1 MDAKD
6 IAQLRLLEEYLNFSL
21 DFASRNDE
29 LLLLFSGLSAKGRFW
44 AEAGLAQTADKL
56 IPLMA
61 NLYRSF
67 TLAMPIHHK
76 VKFIKEFEMQF
87 GRTWIDRD
95 YTELVGARWRKAN
108 VVYMDDWWT
117 TELREL
123 RGYIKGL
130 SQLTD
135 LESNV

>member
-6 IAQLRLLEEYLNFSL
+6 VAQLRRLEEYLNFSL

-29 LLLLFSGLSAKGRFW
+29 LLLIFSGLSAKGRFW
-44 AEAGLAQTADKL
+44 AEAGLAQTSDKL
-56 IPLMA
+56 LPLMA
-61 NLYRSF
+61 TLYRSF
-67 TLAMPIHHK
+67 TLAMPIQYK
-76 VKFIKEFEMQF
+76 VEFIKEFEVHF
-87 GRTWIDRD
+87 GRTWTDND
-95 YTELVGARWRKAN
+95 YAELVVAKCKKAN
-108 VVYMDDWWT
+108 FVDMDDWWT